1 MTEPISYTTEEIAKL
16 LKVSKLTVYD
26 LIKKGELPAYRVG
39 KQMRVDSTDL
49 EAYKLKAKSGSMAGS
64 TAPGRLGGGPAGFVA
79 ADVHLAPLAPVSPP
93 IVSADANEGVKPL
106 VITGQD
112 PGLDLLAKALEK
124 RSSRFRPLR
133 SFASSM
139 DSLVAMYNGG
149 ADIVS
154 THLYDGDTGEYNLP
168 YIRKLFIS
176 LPYLVFHFVTR
187 KAGFYVKQGN
197 PLGIA
202 AWEDLTRPDI
212 RLINREK
219 GSGARVLLDEQL
231 RLRGIVPS
239 SVNGYDQEETTH
251 MGLGGRIALGQADVG
266 VGSER
271 PARIAGLDFIPLIA
285 ERVDLVVL
293 NKPENREWIG
303 LLREALLSAELRDVL
318 FSLGDYDLSST
329 GQLIAGSEAGL

>member
-1 MTEPISYTTEEIAKL
+1 MTEPFSYTAEEIAKL

-49 EAYKLKAKSGSMAGS
+49 EAYKQKAKGGAAASATAGMPAFQVPYS
-64 TAPGRLGGGPAGFVA
+64 VPSRPDADGGETRDGART
-79 ADVHLAPLAPVSPP
+79 
-93 IVSADANEGVKPL
+93 L

-112 PGLDLLAKALEK
+112 PGLDLLAKALESK
-124 RSSRFRPLR
+124 GRTYRPLR

-139 DSLVAMYNGG
+139 DSLVAMYSGS

-176 LPYLVFHFVTR
+176 LPYLVLNFAVR
-187 KAGFYVKQGN
+187 RAGFYVKQGN
-197 PLGIA
+197 PLGIRS
-202 AWEDLTRPDI
+202 WEDLARPGI

-231 RLRGIVPS
+231 RKHGISPAS
-239 SVNGYDQEETTH
+239 INGYIQEETSH
-251 MGLGGRIALGQADVG
+251 MGLGGRIVLGQADVG
-266 VGSER
+266 IGSER
-271 PARIAGLDFIPLIA
+271 PARIAGLDFVPLTL

-293 NKPENREWIG
+293 NKPENREWIAK
-303 LLREALLSAELRDVL
+303 LREALESTELRGVL
-318 FSLGDYDLSST
+318 SSLGDYDLSLT
-329 GQLIAGSEAGL
+329 GQVLADREAGLY

>member
-1 MTEPISYTTEEIAKL
+1 MTEPISYTAEEIAKL

-49 EAYKLKAKSGSMAGS
+49 EAYKQRAKGG
-64 TAPGRLGGGPAGFVA
+64 TAPHAAAGIPAFQA
-79 ADVHLAPLAPVSPP
+79 APYTMPPQSDVDRGETPNGA
-93 IVSADANEGVKPL
+93 KTL

-112 PGLDLLAKALEK
+112 TGLDLLAKALE
-124 RSSRFRPLR
+124 SRLRGCRPLR

-139 DSLVAMYNGG
+139 DSLVAMYHGA

-176 LPYLVFHFVTR
+176 LPYLVLNFATR
-187 KAGFYVKQGN
+187 RAGFYVKQGN
-197 PLGIA
+197 PLGIRS
-202 AWEDLTRPDI
+202 WEDLARPGI

-231 RLRGIVPS
+231 RMHGISPDS
-239 SVNGYDQEETTH
+239 INGYDQEETSH
-251 MGLGGRIALGQADVG
+251 MGLGGRITLGQADVG

-271 PARIAGLDFIPLIA
+271 PAKIAGLEFIPLTQ
-285 ERVDLVVL
+285 ERVDLVVM
-293 NKPENREWIG
+293 NKPENREWIAK
-303 LLREALLSAELRDVL
+303 LRETLESDALRGVLS
-318 FSLGDYDLSST
+318 SLGDYDLSLT
-329 GQLIAGSEAGL
+329 GKVLADREAGLY

>member
-1 MTEPISYTTEEIAKL
+1 MTEPISYTAEEIAKL

-49 EAYKLKAKSGSMAGS
+49 EAYKQRAKGGA
-64 TAPGRLGGGPAGFVA
+64 APYAPAGI
-79 ADVHLAPLAPVSPP
+79 PVFQPP
-93 IVSADANEGVKPL
+93 YAVLPRPEAEGGQAQEGARTL

-112 PGLDLLAKALEK
+112 SGLDLLAKALE
-124 RSSRFRPLR
+124 SRLRGCRPLR

-139 DSLVAMYNGG
+139 DSLVAMYNGA

-154 THLYDGDTGEYNLP
+154 THLYDGDTGDYNLP

-176 LPYLVFHFVTR
+176 LPYMVLNFATR
-187 KAGFYVKQGN
+187 RAGFYVKQGN
-197 PLGIA
+197 PLGIHS
-202 AWEDLTRPDI
+202 WGDLARPGI

-231 RLRGIVPS
+231 RKRGISPDS
-239 SVNGYDQEETTH
+239 ITGYNQEETSH

-271 PARIAGLDFIPLIA
+271 PAKIAGLEFIPLTQ

-293 NKPENREWIG
+293 NKPENREWIAK
-303 LLREALLSAELRDVL
+303 LRETLESAELRGVL
-318 FSLGDYDLSST
+318 SSLGDYDLSLT
-329 GQLIAGSEAGL
+329 GKVLADREAGLY

>member
-1 MTEPISYTTEEIAKL
+1 MTEPISYTAEEIAKL

-49 EAYKLKAKSGSMAGS
+49 EAYKQRAKGGATPHAAAGVPVFQVPY
-64 TAPGRLGGGPAGFVA
+64 TVPPRPDVDGGEALGART
-79 ADVHLAPLAPVSPP
+79 
-93 IVSADANEGVKPL
+93 L

-112 PGLDLLAKALEK
+112 PGLDLLAKALE
-124 RSSRFRPLR
+124 SRLRGCRPLR

-139 DSLVAMYNGG
+139 DSLVAMYHGA

-176 LPYLVFHFVTR
+176 LPYMVLNFAAR
-187 KAGFYVKQGN
+187 RAGFYVKQGN
-197 PLGIA
+197 PLGIRS
-202 AWEDLTRPDI
+202 WEDLARPGI

-231 RLRGIVPS
+231 RMHGISPDS
-239 SVNGYDQEETTH
+239 INGYDQEETSH
-251 MGLGGRIALGQADVG
+251 MGLGGRITLGQADVG

-271 PARIAGLDFIPLIA
+271 PAKIAGLEFIPLTQ
-285 ERVDLVVL
+285 ERVDLVVM
-293 NKPENREWIG
+293 NKPENREWIAK
-303 LLREALLSAELRDVL
+303 LRETLESDALRGVLS
-318 FSLGDYDLSST
+318 SLGDYDLSLT
-329 GQLIAGSEAGL
+329 GKVLADREAGLY

>member
-1 MTEPISYTTEEIAKL
+1 MTEPISYTAEEIAKL

-49 EAYKLKAKSGSMAGS
+49 EAYKQKAKGGTKPSAAGMPVFQVPY
-64 TAPGRLGGGPAGFVA
+64 AVPARPDGDGGETR
-79 ADVHLAPLAPVSPP
+79 
-93 IVSADANEGVKPL
+93 EGARTL

-112 PGLDLLAKALEK
+112 PGLDLLAKALESQG
-124 RSSRFRPLR
+124 RSYRPLR

-139 DSLVAMYNGG
+139 DSLVAMYNGA

-154 THLYDGDTGEYNLP
+154 THLYDGDSGEYNLP

-176 LPYLVFHFVTR
+176 LPYMVLNFAAR
-187 KAGFYVKQGN
+187 RAGFYVKQGN
-197 PLGIA
+197 PLGIRS
-202 AWEDLTRPDI
+202 WEDLARPGI

-231 RLRGIVPS
+231 RKHGIAPAS
-239 SVNGYDQEETTH
+239 ISGYAQEETSH

-271 PARIAGLDFIPLIA
+271 PARITGLDFIPLTL

-293 NKPENREWIG
+293 NKPENREWIAK
-303 LLREALLSAELRDVL
+303 LREALESSELREVL
-318 FSLGDYDLSST
+318 ASLGDYDLSLT
-329 GQLIAGSEAGL
+329 GQVLADRESGLY

>member
-1 MTEPISYTTEEIAKL
+1 MTEPISYTAEEIAKL

-49 EAYKLKAKSGSMAGS
+49 EAYKHRAKGGAVSSA
-64 TAPGRLGGGPAGFVA
+64 TAAMPVFQVPYTVPARSDTDGGELRDGART
-79 ADVHLAPLAPVSPP
+79 
-93 IVSADANEGVKPL
+93 L

-112 PGLDLLAKALEK
+112 PGLDLLAKALESK
-124 RSSRFRPLR
+124 GRAYRPLR

-139 DSLVAMYNGG
+139 DSLVAMYNGA

-176 LPYLVFHFVTR
+176 LPYMVLNFAAR
-187 KAGFYVKQGN
+187 RAGFYVKQGN
-197 PLGIA
+197 PLGIRS
-202 AWEDLTRPDI
+202 WEDLGRSGI

-231 RLRGIVPS
+231 RKHGIPPA
-239 SVNGYDQEETTH
+239 SVNGYAQEETSH

-271 PARIAGLDFIPLIA
+271 PARIAGLDFIPLTL

-293 NKPENREWIG
+293 NKPENREWIAK
-303 LLREALLSAELRDVL
+303 LREALESTELHELLS
-318 FSLGDYDLSST
+318 SLGDYDLSLT
-329 GQLIAGSEAGL
+329 GRVLADREAGLY

>member
-1 MTEPISYTTEEIAKL
+1 MTEPISYTAEEIAKL

-49 EAYKLKAKSGSMAGS
+49 EAYKHRAKSGVLPPAAA
-64 TAPGRLGGGPAGFVA
+64 TNPVFQAPYTVPVRQDADGGEVRGGGRT
-79 ADVHLAPLAPVSPP
+79 
-93 IVSADANEGVKPL
+93 L

-112 PGLDLLAKALEK
+112 PGLDLLAKALESK
-124 RSSRFRPLR
+124 SRAYRPLR

-139 DSLVAMYNGG
+139 DSLVAMYNGA

-168 YIRKLFIS
+168 YLRKLFIS
-176 LPYLVFHFVTR
+176 LPYLVLNFASR
-187 KAGFYVKQGN
+187 RAGFYVKQGN
-197 PLGIA
+197 PLGIRS
-202 AWEDLTRPDI
+202 WEDLARPGV

-231 RLRGIVPS
+231 RKHEISPA
-239 SVNGYDQEETTH
+239 SVNGYTQEETSH

-271 PARIAGLDFIPLIA
+271 PARIAGLEFIPLTL

-293 NKPENREWIG
+293 NKPENREWIAK
-303 LLREALLSAELRDVL
+303 LREVLESSELREVL
-318 FSLGDYDLSST
+318 ASLGDYDLSLT
-329 GQLIAGSEAGL
+329 GQVLADREAGLY

>member
-1 MTEPISYTTEEIAKL
+1 MTEPISYTAEEIAKL

-49 EAYKLKAKSGSMAGS
+49 EAYKHKARSGAGAS
-64 TAPGRLGGGPAGFVA
+64 AAIAMPGFQLPYPVPTRPDADGGEVRDGART
-79 ADVHLAPLAPVSPP
+79 
-93 IVSADANEGVKPL
+93 L

-112 PGLDLLAKALEK
+112 PGLDLLAKALESK
-124 RSSRFRPLR
+124 VRAYRPLR

-139 DSLVAMYNGG
+139 DSLVAMYNGA

-168 YIRKLFIS
+168 YVRKLFIS
-176 LPYLVFHFVTR
+176 LPYLVLNFATR
-187 KAGFYVKQGN
+187 RAGFYVKQGN
-197 PLGIA
+197 PLRIQS
-202 AWEDLTRPDI
+202 WEDLARPGI
-212 RLINREK
+212 KLINREK

-231 RLRGIVPS
+231 RKHGIAPATVT
-239 SVNGYDQEETTH
+239 GYAQEESSH

-271 PARIAGLDFIPLIA
+271 PARIAGLDFIPLTL

-293 NKPENREWIG
+293 NKPENREWIAK
-303 LLREALLSAELRDVL
+303 LREALGSTELHEVLS
-318 FSLGDYDLSST
+318 SLGDYDLSLT
-329 GQLIAGSEAGL
+329 GQVLADREAGLY

>member
-49 EAYKLKAKSGSMAGS
+49 EAYKQKAKGGAMPAAAAGL
-64 TAPGRLGGGPAGFVA
+64 PLIRVA
-79 ADVHLAPLAPVSPP
+79 SSPP
-93 IVSADANEGVKPL
+93 YHADTGEMEPREGVKPL

-112 PGLDLLAKALEK
+112 PGLDLLAKALETRTRK
-124 RSSRFRPLR
+124 YRPLR
-133 SFASSM
+133 SFVSSM

-154 THLYDGDTGEYNLP
+154 THLFDGDTGEYNLP

-176 LPYLVFHFVTR
+176 LPYLVLHFATR

-197 PLGIA
+197 PLGIKS
-202 AWEDLTRPDI
+202 WDDLARPHI
-212 RLINREK
+212 RLVNREK

-231 RLRGIVPS
+231 RMRGISPA
-239 SVNGYDQEETTH
+239 SVNGYSQEETSH

-271 PARIAGLDFIPLIA
+271 PARIAGLDFIPLIE
-285 ERVDLVVL
+285 ERIDLVVL

-303 LLREALLSAELRDVL
+303 LLREALLSPELRDVL
-318 FSLGDYDLSST
+318 FSLGDYDLSLT
-329 GQLIAGSEAGL
+329 GQVLADREAGLY

>member
-1 MTEPISYTTEEIAKL
+1 MTEPISYTAEEIAKL

-49 EAYKLKAKSGSMAGS
+49 EAYKHRAKSGVLSPAAAA
-64 TAPGRLGGGPAGFVA
+64 TPVFQAPYTVPVRQDADGGEVRGGGRT
-79 ADVHLAPLAPVSPP
+79 
-93 IVSADANEGVKPL
+93 L

-112 PGLDLLAKALEK
+112 PGLDLLAKALESK
-124 RSSRFRPLR
+124 SRAYRPLR

-139 DSLVAMYNGG
+139 DSLVAMYNGA

-168 YIRKLFIS
+168 YLRKLFIS
-176 LPYLVFHFVTR
+176 LPYLVLNFASR
-187 KAGFYVKQGN
+187 RAGFYVKQGN
-197 PLGIA
+197 PLGIRS
-202 AWEDLTRPDI
+202 WEDLARPGV

-231 RLRGIVPS
+231 RKHEISPA
-239 SVNGYDQEETTH
+239 SVNGYTQEETSH

-271 PARIAGLDFIPLIA
+271 PARIAGLEFIPLTL

-293 NKPENREWIG
+293 NKPENREWIAK
-303 LLREALLSAELRDVL
+303 LREVLESSELREVL
-318 FSLGDYDLSST
+318 ASLGDYDLSLT
-329 GQLIAGSEAGL
+329 GQVLADREAGLY